1 MYLALAGEFLP
12 SAPPGTSYSSHSDRC
27 IAIPYCGLSCIS
39 LITNNEHP
47 FMCSV
52 CLYRIRHIYVY
63 ESWIFIGKTDAE
75 AEAPIL
81 CPPDSKSQL
90 IGKSFPDVGKDWRQ
104 KEKGTA
110 EDEMIGWHHWLNGNE
125 FWQTPGD
132 SEGQGSLAAAVHG
145 VTKSG
150 TRLKDWTT
158 TNTTILISVA
168 FTKFLFLCAQFV
180 YVPFICLTVL
190 AYSMMLNTSDVSL
203 YLCLILDLSGKASSF
218 LKLSMML

>member
-1 MYLALAGEFLP
+1 MLKKTLESPL
-12 SAPPGTSYSSHSDRC
+12 DC
-27 IAIPYCGLSCIS
+27 KEIK
-39 LITNNEHP
+39 LINLKGNQ
-47 FMCSV
+47 
-52 CLYRIRHIYVY
+52 
-63 ESWIFIGKTDAE
+63 SWIFIGKTDAE

>member
-1 MYLALAGEFLP
+1 MANLDSILKSRDITLPKKVCVVKVMTFSVVMYRCESWTIKKVEPWRIDAFKVWCWRRLLR
-12 SAPPGTSYSSHSDRC
+12 APLDCKEIKPINLKG
-27 IAIPYCGLSCIS
+27 
-39 LITNNEHP
+39 NQ
-47 FMCSV
+47 
-52 CLYRIRHIYVY
+52 
-63 ESWIFIGKTDAE
+63 SWIFIGKTDAE

-81 CPPDSKSQL
+81 CPPASKSQL
-90 IGKSFPDVGKDWRQ
+90 IDKSFSDAGKDWRQ
-104 KEKGTA
+104 KKKGTA

-168 FTKFLFLCAQFV
+168 FTKFLNQRVSVLQLLLFNILLAIQGLFFFFFLG
-180 YVPFICLTVL
+180 
-190 AYSMMLNTSDVSL
+190 M
-203 YLCLILDLSGKASSF
+203 
-218 LKLSMML
+218 